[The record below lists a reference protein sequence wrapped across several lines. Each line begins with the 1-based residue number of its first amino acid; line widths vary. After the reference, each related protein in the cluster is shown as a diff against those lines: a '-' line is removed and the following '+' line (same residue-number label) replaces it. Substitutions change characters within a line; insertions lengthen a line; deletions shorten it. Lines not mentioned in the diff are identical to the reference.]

1 MEITKR
7 HDNINESLKIF
18 IATFSRSFITFKL
31 QQVSAKQ
38 HIWTYLQRQFSYGDW
53 VVVLLVFQISNGD
66 LFNPFMHISVVPFF
80 NKFHCS
86 GKFRQNPIFSF
97 TFNPF
102 RPSPR
107 RREKIKL
114 NFYFHTSLW
123 CLKRF
128 YEGLKGL
135 YKTFWGTT
143 KKCEL
148 YFTTTF
154 RNAGPGG
161 KG

>member
-7 HDNINESLKIF
+7 HNINESLKIF

-123 CLKRF
+123 VPQKVLWKAF
-128 YEGLKGL
+128 IKPFEAPQGSVEIKI
-135 YKTFWGTT
+135 
-143 KKCEL
+143 
-148 YFTTTF
+148 
-154 RNAGPGG
+154 
-161 KG
+161 